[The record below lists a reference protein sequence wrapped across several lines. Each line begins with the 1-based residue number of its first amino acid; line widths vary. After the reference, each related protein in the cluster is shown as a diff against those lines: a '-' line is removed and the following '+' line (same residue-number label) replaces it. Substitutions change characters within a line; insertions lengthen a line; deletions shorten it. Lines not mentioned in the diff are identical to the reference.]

1 MNSKTDI
8 SGIYPRQKISA
19 MIDTGHIKA
28 AASFEEGQVQPASLD
43 LRLGQTAYRL
53 RASFLPGK
61 SRTVKSCLEN
71 TDRGLVLTKIDL
83 SRGAVLETGC
93 VYLVPLQENLN
104 LPEDLSASANPKS
117 STGRLDVFTRV
128 ITDYG
133 QQFDQIERGY
143 NGPLYVEIAPRTFPV
158 LAQTGERLVQ
168 VRFRIGEPHTLRSQ
182 TVSIDLTG
190 FGDDGIVGY
199 RARRHAGLVT
209 LTGRNHAAE
218 DFWEPLRARYGTLI
232 LDPEEFYILASKEAV
247 SIPVTEA
254 AEMAP
259 VALEMGE
266 FRAHYAGFFDP
277 GFGVDSAGGAGSR
290 AVLEVRG
297 RDVPFILEDGQPVA
311 KLLFERLTAAPDQIY
326 GEGGSHYQ
334 AQGLRLSKHF
344 I

>member
-1 MNSKTDI
+1 MSTISDI
-8 SGIYPRQKISA
+8 TGIYPRQTISA
-19 MIDTGHIKA
+19 LIADGHVSAKTQ
-28 AASFEEGQVQPASLD
+28 FEDGQVQPASLD
-43 LRLGQTAYRL
+43 LRLGKTAYRL

-61 SRTVKSCLEN
+61 SRTVKSCLDN
-71 TDRGLVLTKIDL
+71 PQRGLVLTQIDL
-83 SRGAVLETGC
+83 SGGAVLETGC
-93 VYLVPLQENLN
+93 VYLVPLQEYLD
-104 LPEDLSASANPKS
+104 LPQGLSASANPKS

-128 ITDYG
+128 ITDHG
-133 QQFDQIERGY
+133 QQFDQINAGY
-143 NGPLYVEIAPRTFPV
+143 SGPLYVEIAPRTFPV
-158 LAQTGERLVQ
+158 LAKSGERLVQ
-168 VRFRIGEPHTLRSQ
+168 IRFRKGAPEVLRSV

-190 FGDDGIVGY
+190 MNDDGVVGY
-199 RARRHAGLVT
+199 RARRHAGLVD
-209 LTGRNHAAE
+209 LAGRAHPAE
-218 DFWEPLRARYGTLI
+218 DFWEPLRARHGTLI

-277 GFGVDSAGGAGSR
+277 GFGLDLAGGAGSR

-311 KLLFERLTAAPDQIY
+311 KLLFERLTAAPDQLY
-326 GEGGSHYQ
+326 GENGSHYQ